1 VALNFRTNCGH
12 EKCQVLADLAQRHF
26 EAMRDDPQLE
36 RLIELD
42 DELMD
47 AHDAVFK
54 VIEHMGI
61 GLVAASMHENMIE
74 DFYHEHRN

>member
-1 VALNFRTNCGH
+1 VNFRTDCDH
-12 EKCQVLADLAQRHF
+12 EKCQVLADLAQRHY
-26 EAMRDDPQLE
+26 EAMRDDPQLQ

-42 DELMD
+42 EELMD

-54 VIEHMGI
+54 VIEHMSI
-61 GLVAASMHENMIE
+61 GLLAASIQAAMVE